1 MAMKWRMVFFMFAF
15 FGTGLPVGVFAV
27 DYGPFYI
34 SFAWFAVF
42 AVAQFYIFRCP
53 HCGKVAIITPDGIA
67 SPFVGTSC
75 RYCGKEY

>member
-1 MAMKWRMVFFMFAF
+1 MTMKWRMIVFMFAF
-15 FGTGLPVGVFAV
+15 FGTGLPVIVFAV
-27 DYGPFYI
+27 EYGPLFI
-34 SFAWFAVF
+34 VFAWFAVF

-53 HCGKVAIITPDGIA
+53 HCGKVAIIAPDFIA